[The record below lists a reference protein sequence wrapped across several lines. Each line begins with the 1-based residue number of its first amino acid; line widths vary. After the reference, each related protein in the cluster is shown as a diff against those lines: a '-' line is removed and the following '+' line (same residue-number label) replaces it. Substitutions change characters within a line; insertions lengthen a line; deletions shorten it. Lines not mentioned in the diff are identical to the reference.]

1 MANAWY
7 RFYVETLDDPKVQ
20 KLPGEQ
26 FKGWVNL
33 LSLAARNEGDLP
45 PVEDIAFALR
55 MSEIEA
61 QELIDY
67 LIEKELVDETEYG
80 LEPHNWNGR
89 QYKSDVSTD
98 RVKRFRKRQRNGDET
113 PDETPPEQNRTDSDT
128 ETEQKEPAPRK
139 RVASKRGTRI
149 PDDWK
154 PDEVLTSWALIE
166 NPGIDLKKTID
177 SFTDYWRAKAGSA
190 AVKLDWDATFR
201 NWVRRQDAS
210 NNGSNRTRESAV
222 QRSERI
228 EREEF
233 AKVGI
238 RL

>member
-55 MSEIEA
+55 MSEKDA
-61 QELIDY
+61 QELIDN
-67 LIEKELVDETEYG
+67 LIEKGLIDENEIG

-89 QYKSDVSTD
+89 QYKSDVSTE
-98 RVKRFRKRQRNGDET
+98 RVKRFRKRHETVSET
-113 PDETPPEQNRTDSDT
+113 PNETPPEQNRTDSDT
-128 ETEQKEPAPRK
+128 ETEQKKTATRK

-154 PDEVLTSWALIE
+154 PDEIMVSWALIE

-177 SFTDYWRAKAGSA
+177 SFTDYWRAKAGAA

-201 NWVRRQDAS
+201 NWVRRQDG
-210 NNGSNRTRESAV
+210 NTNRTRESSV

-228 EREEF
+228 EREHF
-233 AKVGI
+233 AKLGI
-238 RL
+238 SLP